1 MSKSFKSKPPYK
13 PKFNS
18 NFSIRYPDITVK
30 HDDKT
35 ADAFFSHVIS
45 GDVNGLNILITQ
57 NSIPINIKRE
67 DDLQNA
73 LHIAVQS
80 SQSKLIKINMIKYL
94 LMNYIPLDEIDKN
107 GNTALLIACKKA
119 DSTIVNILLEYRA
132 DPTIGNSFNVK
143 PIHYISGGI
152 LHKCENIINDSIIEK
167 PNNKTHD
174 KTVVNNMVKEI
185 TKYYNEYVLKDYNNL
200 KDPELSTV
208 NKVYGKSRLLAF
220 FNHCKHLIDEN
231 VIKNERI
238 KDKIDKLNGETIIK
252 YTSQIKDITV
262 NQSEK
267 NRLIQIRKEYVEDYI
282 SIIKSVDRQMLIEI
296 NLVPTMDSDGDG
308 LFVAKNDGTV
318 IKDTTTT
325 NDYWK
330 VHGEPT
336 LSQVL
341 QKKYEEIDQKIN
353 VIASQLKSSKYLD
366 VIEPIYQK
374 TIESGNVIKKMEIV
388 ANLIRLKEIAATA
401 VDPGYIQVNGASIIN
416 SFSRL
421 NTTNYNIAGATQ
433 LDQNDPI
440 SMQSY
445 GIMLNI
451 GASPLNLLSDN
462 PYPNDRNYPGNLL
475 NELNIINDFKP
486 FTNKITI
493 NFSAP
498 TNVTFAGG
506 NVGAEIFPSFG
517 KGAKGIVQGDNLD
530 NVISLELEYNS
541 LSRVKVTGTVINRN
555 DNNRRVT
562 RSTGDFLSR
571 LVIRDIGGYL
581 ANVRLSLDENAQN
594 LPQQHLYQPVYA
606 MYKNIKE
613 TYITELNGIITA
625 IEDLKILEKQDL
637 STFEAFYQGI
647 QDYIKLV
654 NRHQIR
660 YRIFLEKYY
669 EDIISNRLDKINIFT
684 NALLSKRGV
693 DETLV
698 QDMILS
704 LNKLKFDEQYITRIG
719 DELKKSEGFIK
730 SLLENLKDINLINTI
745 NHFYNSQTQK
755 FDIKRYFDKND
766 LDQIN
771 FDYEIKDDYL
781 ENGFIKIIN
790 LPKLQ
795 NNTTNVNANL
805 NFGQEIKKGLKFV
818 NLGGTVEDF
827 EVPNFEIVGSS
838 ITSNYFKL
846 IRYRMLE
853 EIILYVFSKK
863 DSNLFNLI
871 DNYVKDNIGELPD
884 HYKHPMILSII
895 GDTIDHLLINNI
907 KKNIYDTANQSFMEF
922 VGSNINGINLGTENA
937 TGQYTDLNI
946 RNIEFDNAFDLDLG
960 NIESVISKAID
971 DKISNLTS
979 DQIEILNIGD
989 KLIMDPEYKNLDH
1002 IPINPNAKAQQIFY
1016 STGFLE
1022 NSGKNMC
1029 IKYNDKNLEKLIDLG
1044 VDLDEADMYGNT
1056 ALFYAIKTNNY
1067 LAIER
1072 LLKDGNSNAR
1082 VLFKNK
1088 QSITPLHYSVHKLK
1102 QICEYFPK
1110 DNLIISI
1117 NEMYNIGLKEEI
1129 LKIDSSHNLMKHY
1142 DKLVQLYLFMYN
1154 SNAFSSIYGK
1164 NYNLTKKYLD
1174 LISNNWSL
1182 SGDKDTYQKENGGK
1196 FELLLENPLS
1206 NYIKQMDLQIIKD
1219 EKGLVLINNKKIIEN
1234 EIKKYEKEKE
1244 RLIKEISKLRE
1255 YRDLLNDDIAAPKN
1269 YGLNVMEQINKLRA
1283 EIKTI
1288 NYKMKNNKDIVKDIE
1303 SELIKINVKIRTMF
1317 VSKQLNDLIKQ
1328 NIIVSQIFYDDK
1340 TSRNDSSPYLKLID
1354 KMLKSKTHG
1363 MSSYNVHSH
1372 LNKSIKSTI
1381 TSLLEYLD
1389 SSYYSEEEFKS
1400 HYKKFSDLKELVLNL
1415 MSLRIF
1421 KKYSMAPVL
1430 EKNKI
1435 LEEDYK
1441 IMCFTIDQVVGY
1453 SYYKVLKRVV
1463 FKYLTELIPLAGED
1477 KAKYVEFI
1485 GGKVKEILEKSGG
1498 ESLSVKEILLPKYEN
1513 LDKKNT
1519 FKYEPSYMTKRMVL
1533 TNANIRTEE
1542 QFLEEDTTSVFNL
1555 VNSLIL
1561 NNNVIPIDDKLNF
1574 SKYLEDIIGNY
1585 FKSYYAT
1592 CINTLSTLNLNN
1604 ENMIQNQYV
1613 LLKIVDKMLEKLVNP
1628 DDNTYQ
1634 IQNFPN

>member
-13 PKFNS
+13 PQFNS

-107 GNTALLIACKKA
+107 GNTALLIACKNA
-119 DSTIVNILLEYRA
+119 DSTIVNILLEYGA

-185 TKYYNEYVLKDYNNL
+185 TKYYNEDVLKDY
-200 KDPELSTV
+200 KDLAYPELNFGS
-208 NKVYGKSRLLAF
+208 KVYGKSRLLAF
-220 FNHCKHLIDEN
+220 FNHCKHLIDN
-231 VIKNERI
+231 VIKDERI

-262 NQSEK
+262 NQSER

-282 SIIKSVDRQMLIEI
+282 SIIESVDRQMLKEI

-318 IKDTTTT
+318 IQDST
-325 NDYWK
+325 NNYYWK

-336 LSQVL
+336 LNQVL
-341 QKKYEEIDQKIN
+341 QNKYEFIDQKIN

-388 ANLIRLKEIAATA
+388 ANLIRLKEIAAGLG
-401 VDPGYIQVNGASIIN
+401 DLGYIQVNRTSIIN

-433 LDQNDPI
+433 LNQNDQAN
-440 SMQSY
+440 MQSY
-445 GIMLNI
+445 GIMLNN
-451 GASPLNLLSDN
+451 GASQLNLLSNND
-462 PYPNDRNYPGNLL
+462 YPTDRKYPGNLL

-498 TNVTFAGG
+498 MDLTFVGG
-506 NVGAEIFPSFG
+506 NVGVEIFPRIG
-517 KGAKGIVQGDNLD
+517 KGAKGIVQGSNLV

-541 LSRVKVTGTVINRN
+541 LSRVKVTGTVINAN

-562 RSTGDFLSR
+562 RSTGEFLSR
-571 LVIRDIGGYL
+571 LVIRYIGGNL
-581 ANVRLSLDENAQN
+581 VNVRLSLDENNQN

-606 MYKNIKE
+606 MFKNIKDN
-613 TYITELNGIITA
+613 YMTELNAIITA
-625 IEDLKILEKQDL
+625 IENLKIFENQDL
-637 STFEAFYQGI
+637 STFDAFYQGI
-647 QDYIKLV
+647 KNYIKLV

-660 YRIFLEKYY
+660 YKIFLEKYY
-669 EDIISNRLDKINIFT
+669 ENIISNRLDKINVFT

-704 LNKLKFDEQYITRIG
+704 LNKLKFDGQYITRIE
-719 DELKKSEGFIK
+719 DELKKSEGFVK
-730 SLLENLKDINLINTI
+730 SLLENLKDINLVNTI
-745 NHFYNSQTQK
+745 NHFYNSQTQG
-755 FDIKRYFDKND
+755 FDITRYFNNDD
-766 LDQIN
+766 LDKIN
-771 FDYEIKDDYL
+771 FDYEIDDNYL
-781 ENGFIKIIN
+781 ENGFIKIIDLPN
-790 LPKLQ
+790 LPNLQ
-795 NNTTNVNANL
+795 NNTRDVNADL
-805 NFGQEIKKGLKFV
+805 NFGQEIKKGLNFV
-818 NLGGTVEDF
+818 NIKGNEQEDF
-827 EVPNFEIVGSS
+827 EKPKFEIVGSS

-846 IRYRMLE
+846 IRYRMIE
-853 EIILYVFSKK
+853 EVIMYVFSKK
-863 DSNLFNLI
+863 NSDLFNLI
-871 DNYVKDNIGELPD
+871 DKYVKDNIGKKLPD

-895 GDTIDHLLINNI
+895 GDTIDHLLVNNI
-907 KKNIYDTANQSFMEF
+907 KKNIYDTANQSFMDF
-922 VGSNINGINLGTENA
+922 VGSNIKGINLGTEIKNGK
-937 TGQYTDLNI
+937 GQYTDLNI

-960 NIESVISKAID
+960 NIESVISKAIEE
-971 DKISNLTS
+971 KVTTLTS
-979 DQIEILNIGD
+979 NQREILNIGD

-1029 IKYNDKNLEKLIDLG
+1029 IKYNDKNLEELINLG

-1072 LLKDGNSNAR
+1072 LLKNGNSNAR

-1174 LISNNWSL
+1174 LISNNL
-1182 SGDKDTYQKENGGK
+1182 EDTYQKENGGK

-1206 NYIKQMDLQIIKD
+1206 NYINKTNIKY
-1219 EKGLVLINNKKIIEN
+1219 INNQSGSVLLNNKNLIEN
-1234 EIKKYEKEKE
+1234 EINKQKKE
-1244 RLIKEISKLRE
+1244 RKRLMEQNSKLRE
-1255 YRDLLNDDIAAPKN
+1255 YRDLLNDDIITPKN
-1269 YGLNVMEQINKLRA
+1269 YGKNVIEQMNKL
-1283 EIKTI
+1283 KGKI
-1288 NYKMKNNKDIVKDIE
+1288 NNLSADIDKNKNLVKDIE
-1303 SELIKINVKIRTMF
+1303 SNLAKINFTIRDSDI
-1317 VSKQLNDLIKQ
+1317 SKQLNDLIRQ
-1328 NIIVSQIFYDDK
+1328 NIMVSQIFDDDK
-1340 TSRNDSSPYLKLID
+1340 KSRNDSSPYLKLID

-1381 TSLLEYLD
+1381 SSLLEYLD

-1498 ESLSVKEILLPKYEN
+1498 ESLSVKEILLPKYEE
-1513 LDKKNT
+1513 LDDKDK

-1542 QFLEEDTTSVFNL
+1542 QFLEDTTSVFNL

-1574 SKYLEDIIGNY
+1574 SKYLEDIIGTY